1 MILSLEKCKKF
12 VSEVFDLSGMR
23 RFKKAEAA
31 YHHDRG
37 LPKYSLIKVFSPGFR
52 KAKEIKIRKRGFC
65 GRFTTQQNTMA
76 KAVSENSCYERQY
89 KRYEVLPSLFRKC
102 GIILV
107 GIILVIV
114 IFNDEQFV
122 AFKKIKIKFFV

>member
-1 MILSLEKCKKF
+1 M
-12 VSEVFDLSGMR
+12 SEVFDLSGMR

-52 KAKEIKIRKRGFC
+52 KAEKIKIRKRGFC
-65 GRFTTQQNTMA
+65 RRFTTQQNTMA
-76 KAVSENSCYERQY
+76 KWQY
-89 KRYEVLPSLFRKC
+89 LNHSGYICAMKDSLKRYEISAIAFFRKC
-102 GIILV
+102 

-114 IFNDEQFV
+114 IFNDKRFV
-122 AFKKIKIKFFV
+122 ALKKIKIKFFV

>member
-76 KAVSENSCYERQY
+76 KAVSENSRYERQY
-89 KRYEVLPSLFRKC
+89 KRYEISAIAFFRKC
-102 GIILV
+102 

-114 IFNDEQFV
+114 IFNDKRFV

>member
-1 MILSLEKCKKF
+1 MQRYFLRKCKKF

-107 GIILVIV
+107 IV
-114 IFNDEQFV
+114 IFNDKRFV
-122 AFKKIKIKFFV
+122 ALKKIKIKFFV